1 MPSHEPICTREL
13 RFLTLSYACAWQVDD
28 VHGKVRISGTQDQ
41 VQRAVRMCEETI
53 GPLRTAELDSSEAMV
68 SGCDGGDD
76 WLGLE
81 EITEEEYHY
90 DRNTV
95 VRRMHRWSLE
105 PHLRSPLSTH
115 GPISVT
121 PLFAVV

>member
-1 MPSHEPICTREL
+1 VGTREL
-13 RFLTLSYACAWQVDD
+13 RFLTLSYACAWQLDD
-28 VHGKVRISGTQDQ
+28 VHGKVRITGTQDQ
-41 VQRAVRMCEETI
+41 VELAVQMCEAI
-53 GPLRTAELDSSEAMV
+53 MDPLRTAELDSSEAMV
-68 SGCDGGDD
+68 CGCDGGDD
-76 WLGLE
+76 WWDLE
-81 EITEEEYHY
+81 LITEEEYHY

-115 GPISVT
+115 GSISVT

>member
-1 MPSHEPICTREL
+1 MTSHEPICTREL
-13 RFLTLSYACAWQVDD
+13 RFLTLSYACAWQVDRVRSK
-28 VHGKVRISGTQDQ
+28 VHISGTQDQ
-41 VQRAVRMCEETI
+41 VQLAVRMCEETI
-53 GPLRTAELDSSEAMV
+53 APLRTAELDSSEAMV
-68 SGCDGGDD
+68 GGCDGGDD
-76 WLGLE
+76 WGDLE
-81 EITEEEYHY
+81 LITEEEYHY